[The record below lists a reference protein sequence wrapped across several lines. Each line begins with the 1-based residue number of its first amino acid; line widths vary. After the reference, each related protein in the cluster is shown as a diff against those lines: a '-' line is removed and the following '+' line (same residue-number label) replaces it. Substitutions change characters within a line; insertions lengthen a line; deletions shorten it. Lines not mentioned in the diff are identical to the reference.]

1 MYAGSEQV
9 SRREKGRR
17 KKKRSGYCGPLGR
30 SSPRSLSYS
39 IMTIS

>member
-17 KKKRSGYCGPLGR
+17 TKKRSGYCGLVAR
-30 SSPRSLSYS
+30 SNPRSLSYS